1 MMSPRGS
8 GDAQVPTSPLS
19 SDVMRA
25 SRVLASSGPSSQAMQ
40 MLADAKARSV
50 DEAAKCN
57 AEQLAKKRAAREA
70 RAAAWRAEEALR
82 ASAAIEQ
89 AAREEEQARSRRD
102 EAEERRQQDKER
114 EDAERAAF
122 VERMRDAA
130 AERDEASQ
138 ERRRV
143 LRERAA
149 RRQQAAASVGDGD
162 SDGDGDDDDDEPKDR
177 RNHYEILGVSHSASD
192 REIRK
197 AYLRQAAVLHPDK
210 GGSRAQFERLRE
222 AHRVLSVPY
231 ERAIYND
238 ALELASLRRAGRATD
253 DASTAEQTTTTT
265 TAMPAEGW
273 SDGQGAASTARTA
286 SSRAREAF
294 VAGEFRRAASLYTD
308 ALRHA
313 RAAAALEGAGTS
325 GLVPLLLNRSLARLK
340 GGDAAGALD
349 DAESAARHGG
359 GRTARARAA
368 ECLRAL
374 GRDEE
379 AQEWL

>member
-1 MMSPRGS
+1 
-8 GDAQVPTSPLS
+8 
-19 SDVMRA
+19 MRA

-162 SDGDGDDDDDEPKDR
+162 SDGDGDGDDEPKDR